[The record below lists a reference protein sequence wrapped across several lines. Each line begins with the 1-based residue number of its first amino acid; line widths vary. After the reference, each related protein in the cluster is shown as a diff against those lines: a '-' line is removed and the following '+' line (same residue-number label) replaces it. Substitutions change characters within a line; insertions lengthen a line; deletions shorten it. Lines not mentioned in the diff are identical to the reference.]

1 VPEGDTIFRSADT
14 LHRALAGQ
22 CVTRFESVL
31 VRLARVD
38 EDRPIAGRIV
48 EQVASRGKHLLMH
61 FSGDLILRSHMR
73 MHGSWHLYRPGERWQ
88 CPRIDMRIVV
98 GTAAFDAVAF
108 RVPVAEFHTAV
119 SLARDRVMRELGPD
133 LLAADFPLDEGVSR
147 LRALGARPVAEALL
161 DQRAVAGIGNVFK
174 SEVLFESRV
183 SPWLPVSALED
194 GALRHLLETA
204 RRQLRMNGPLSAA
217 AVSPSN
223 GGRRTTRRMN
233 PAERLFVYG
242 RAGKPCRVCG
252 GIIAATK
259 EGEDARVTYYCAR
272 CQGTAG

>member
-1 VPEGDTIFRSADT
+1 MPEGDTIFRSADT
-14 LHRALAGQ
+14 LHRALARQ
-22 CVTRFESVL
+22 RVTRFESVL
-31 VRLARVD
+31 VRLTRVD
-38 EDRPIAGRIV
+38 EDQPIAGRIV

-98 GTAAFDAVAF
+98 ATAAFEAVAF
-108 RVPVAEFHTAV
+108 RVPVAEFHTAA

-194 GALRHLLETA
+194 GALRRLLETA
-204 RRQLRMNGPLSAA
+204 RRQLRMN
-217 AVSPSN
+217 VSPGAGVGPWN

-252 GIIAATK
+252 GIIAATN
-259 EGEDARVTYYCAR
+259 EGQDARVTYYCAR